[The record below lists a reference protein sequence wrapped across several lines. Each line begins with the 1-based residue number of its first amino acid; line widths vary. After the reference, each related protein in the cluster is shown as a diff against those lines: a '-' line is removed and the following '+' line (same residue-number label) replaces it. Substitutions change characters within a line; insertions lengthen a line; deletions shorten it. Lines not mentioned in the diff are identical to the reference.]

1 MIQIQDFSAQQ
12 KIAPIWRLA
21 FRSFFLAASIFS
33 ILALFYWVL
42 FLNGVAYLPMLISP
56 SIWHGHEMTF
66 GFVATIAIGFLLTA
80 SQTWTG
86 LRSIHGKK
94 LMVLFLIW
102 LLARLALFLAF
113 NETMFYIALVAEF
126 LFWSYSIGFLAYLLV
141 KSGNHRNL
149 LFIPMLSIMMVLDIS
164 ILLSAKLGDVLL
176 AKHLMNTAVLVF
188 TLLITLLGG
197 RVIPF
202 FTRNGLKNIGLEVEN
217 NNAAT
222 WVEIIT
228 PILTLITVIAYF
240 VNYFINVESGVFYLF
255 ILCGITHFI
264 RLVAWQGH
272 KTFKVPLLW
281 SLHLSYLLLPLGFIV
296 MAMSF
301 LNLGVL
307 FSDAL
312 HLITIGTMALM
323 ILAMMSRVSLGHT
336 GRPLQVNSL
345 IAWAYMCIFMAA
357 IIRVSFPLIG
367 EYQIGWLVSAV
378 LWGVGFGI
386 FVFKYTPILITARL
400 DGAIG

>member
-1 MIQIQDFSAQQ
+1 
-12 KIAPIWRLA
+12 
-21 FRSFFLAASIFS
+21 
-33 ILALFYWVL
+33 
-42 FLNGVAYLPMLISP
+42 
-56 SIWHGHEMTF
+56 
-66 GFVATIAIGFLLTA
+66 
-80 SQTWTG
+80 
-86 LRSIHGKK
+86 
-94 LMVLFLIW
+94 MVLFLIW

-228 PILTLITVIAYF
+228 PILTLITLIAYF

-255 ILCGITHFI
+255 ILCGITPHPPNKQI
-264 RLVAWQGH
+264 SKTALGATHSVKWEHYKDSKNIITKLKKEDYNIISIEQVEGSTELH
-272 KTFKVPLLW
+272 KFKIEKYNKIVLIFGNEIKGIDQYSIDLSDEIIEIPQYGTKHSLNISVCSGIILW
-281 SLHLSYLLLPLGFIV
+281 EIFKK
-296 MAMSF
+296 
-301 LNLGVL
+301 NK
-307 FSDAL
+307 
-312 HLITIGTMALM
+312 LIINNK
-323 ILAMMSRVSLGHT
+323 I
-336 GRPLQVNSL
+336 
-345 IAWAYMCIFMAA
+345 
-357 IIRVSFPLIG
+357 
-367 EYQIGWLVSAV
+367 
-378 LWGVGFGI
+378 
-386 FVFKYTPILITARL
+386 
-400 DGAIG
+400 